1 VLAGLMVYAMA
12 PSTIAAD
19 IERPSRSVRI
29 LKGKTSTESVGNRA
43 SVPISCIAVR
53 KLSRA
58 ASLAAATA
66 TLALA
71 VPGGIS
77 AAQVIAPNPDLKA
90 LVSQAKQLE
99 FQINSLSE
107 QYDGLRI
114 QLTRAK
120 ANAKIA
126 QQAASRGQAA
136 LAVGQQA
143 IAQLAAAN
151 YMNSGLDPTFQALTS
166 GDPGQFL
173 SQASAIAEMD
183 QSSGVMVS
191 TLSHQVEQALR
202 DKETAQQQITAVNA
216 LEQQMDGKK
225 KLILAKIDKVNS
237 AAMKQAMTIFEQ
249 TGQYPKVTIPT
260 ANTVGAQALQA
271 AISRLGDP
279 YVWGAAGPGQFDC
292 SGLVMWAYAQVGI
305 ALPHYT
311 GSQWNSGVHVSR
323 NDLEPGDLVFFFPNI
338 SHVGMYIGN
347 GMMIN
352 APNFGEDVKVE
363 PVFWNNFVGAVRIA

>member
-1 VLAGLMVYAMA
+1 M
-12 PSTIAAD
+12 
-19 IERPSRSVRI
+19 
-29 LKGKTSTESVGNRA
+29 
-43 SVPISCIAVR
+43 R

-58 ASLAAATA
+58 ASLAAVTA

-77 AAQVIAPNPDLKA
+77 AAQVVAPKPDLKT
-90 LVSQAKQLE
+90 LVAQAKQLE
-99 FQINSLSE
+99 FEINSLSE

-151 YMNSGLDPTFQALTS
+151 YMNSGLDPTFQALTT
-166 GDPGQFL
+166 GNPGQFL

-202 DKETAQQQITAVNA
+202 DKETAQQQIAAVNA
-216 LEQQMDGKK
+216 LENQMNGKK

-271 AISRLGDP
+271 AISRLGYP
-279 YVWGAAGPGQFDC
+279 YIWGAAGPTSFDC
-292 SGLVMWAYAQVGI
+292 SGLMMWAYQQVGI
-305 ALPHYT
+305 SLPHFT
-311 GSQWNSGVHVSR
+311 VSQYNSGVHVSR
-323 NDLEPGDLVFFFPNI
+323 SDLEPGDLVFFFPNI

-347 GMMIN
+347 GMMID
-352 APNFGEDVKVE
+352 APNFGENVKVQ
-363 PVFWNNFVGAVRIA
+363 PIYWNAFVGAVRIA

>member
-1 VLAGLMVYAMA
+1 
-12 PSTIAAD
+12 
-19 IERPSRSVRI
+19 
-29 LKGKTSTESVGNRA
+29 
-43 SVPISCIAVR
+43 VR

-120 ANAKIA
+120 ANANIA

-136 LAVGQQA
+136 LEVGQQA

-173 SQASAIAEMD
+173 SQASAITEMD

-191 TLSHQVEQALR
+191 TLSRQVEQALR
-202 DKETAQQQITAVNA
+202 DKKTAQQQIAAVNA
-216 LEQQMDGKK
+216 LENQMNGKK

-237 AAMKQAMTIFEQ
+237 AAMKQAMDIFEQ

-271 AISRLGDP
+271 AISRLGYP
-279 YVWGAAGPGQFDC
+279 YIWGAAGPTSFDC
-292 SGLVMWAYAQVGI
+292 SGLVMWAYQQVGI
-305 ALPHYT
+305 SLPHYT
-311 GSQWNSGVHVSR
+311 GSQWNSGVHVARS
-323 NDLEPGDLVFFFPNI
+323 DLEPGDLVFFFSNI

-347 GMMIN
+347 GMMID
-352 APNFGEDVKVE
+352 APNFGEDVKVQ
-363 PVFWNNFVGAVRIA
+363 PIYWNEFVGAVRIA

>member
-1 VLAGLMVYAMA
+1 M
-12 PSTIAAD
+12 
-19 IERPSRSVRI
+19 
-29 LKGKTSTESVGNRA
+29 
-43 SVPISCIAVR
+43 R

-58 ASLAAATA
+58 ASLAAVTA

-77 AAQVIAPNPDLKA
+77 AAQVVAPKPDLKT
-90 LVSQAKQLE
+90 LVAQAKQLE
-99 FQINSLSE
+99 FEINSLSE
-107 QYDGLRI
+107 QFDGLRI

-151 YMNSGLDPTFQALTS
+151 YMNSGLDPTFQALTT
-166 GDPGQFL
+166 GNPGQFL

-202 DKETAQQQITAVNA
+202 DKETAQQQIAAVNA
-216 LEQQMDGKK
+216 LENQMNGKK

-237 AAMKQAMTIFEQ
+237 AAMKQAMDIFEQ

-271 AISRLGDP
+271 AISRLGYP
-279 YVWGAAGPGQFDC
+279 YIWGAAGPTSFDC
-292 SGLVMWAYAQVGI
+292 SGLVMWAYQQVGI
-305 ALPHYT
+305 SLPHFT
-311 GSQWNSGVHVSR
+311 VSQYNSGVHVSR
-323 NDLEPGDLVFFFPNI
+323 NDLEPGDLVFFFSNI

-347 GMMIN
+347 GMMID
-352 APNFGEDVKVE
+352 APNFGEDVKVQ
-363 PVFWNNFVGAVRIA
+363 PIYWSAFVGAVRIA

>member
-1 VLAGLMVYAMA
+1 
-12 PSTIAAD
+12 
-19 IERPSRSVRI
+19 
-29 LKGKTSTESVGNRA
+29 
-43 SVPISCIAVR
+43 VR

-58 ASLAAATA
+58 ASLAAVTA

-77 AAQVIAPNPDLKA
+77 AAQVVAPKPDLKT
-90 LVSQAKQLE
+90 LVAQAKQLE
-99 FQINSLSE
+99 FEINSLSE

-126 QQAASRGQAA
+126 QQAASRGQAE

-151 YMNSGLDPTFQALTS
+151 YMNSGLDPTFQALTT
-166 GDPGQFL
+166 GNPGQFL

-202 DKETAQQQITAVNA
+202 DKETAQQQIAAVNA
-216 LEQQMDGKK
+216 LENQMNGKK

-237 AAMKQAMTIFEQ
+237 AAMKQAMNIFEQ

-271 AISRLGDP
+271 AISRLGYP
-279 YVWGAAGPGQFDC
+279 YIWGAAGPTSFDC
-292 SGLVMWAYAQVGI
+292 SGLMMWAYQQVGI
-305 ALPHYT
+305 SLPHFT
-311 GSQWNSGVHVSR
+311 VSQYNSGVHVSR

-347 GMMIN
+347 GMMID
-352 APNFGEDVKVE
+352 APNFGENVKVQ
-363 PVFWNNFVGAVRIA
+363 PIYWNAFVGAVRIA

>member
-1 VLAGLMVYAMA
+1 M
-12 PSTIAAD
+12 
-19 IERPSRSVRI
+19 
-29 LKGKTSTESVGNRA
+29 
-43 SVPISCIAVR
+43 R

-58 ASLAAATA
+58 AGLAAVTA

-77 AAQVIAPNPDLKA
+77 AAQVVAPKPDLKT
-90 LVSQAKQLE
+90 LVAQAKQLE
-99 FQINSLSE
+99 SQINSLSE

-151 YMNSGLDPTFQALTS
+151 YMNSGLDPTFQALTT
-166 GDPGQFL
+166 GNPGQFL

-202 DKETAQQQITAVNA
+202 DKETAQQQIAAVNA
-216 LEQQMDGKK
+216 LENQMNGKK

-237 AAMKQAMTIFEQ
+237 AAMKQAMDIFEQ

-271 AISRLGDP
+271 AISRLGYP
-279 YVWGAAGPGQFDC
+279 YIWGAAGPTSFDC
-292 SGLVMWAYAQVGI
+292 SGLVMWAYQQVGI
-305 ALPHYT
+305 SLPHFT
-311 GSQWNSGVHVSR
+311 VSQYNSGVHVSR
-323 NDLEPGDLVFFFPNI
+323 NDLEPGDLIFFFSNI

-347 GMMIN
+347 GMMID
-352 APNFGEDVKVE
+352 APNSGAVVRVGPLFGDY
-363 PVFWNNFVGAVRIA
+363 VGAVRIG

>member
-1 VLAGLMVYAMA
+1 M
-12 PSTIAAD
+12 
-19 IERPSRSVRI
+19 
-29 LKGKTSTESVGNRA
+29 
-43 SVPISCIAVR
+43 R

-58 ASLAAATA
+58 ASLVVATA

-151 YMNSGLDPTFQALTS
+151 YMNSGLDPTFQALTT
-166 GDPGQFL
+166 GNPGQFL
-173 SQASAIAEMD
+173 SQASAIAEID

-191 TLSHQVEQALR
+191 TLSRQVDQALR
-202 DKETAQQQITAVNA
+202 DKQTAQQQIAAVNA
-216 LEQQMDGKK
+216 LENQMNGKK

-237 AAMKQAMTIFEQ
+237 AAMKQAMTVFEQ

-279 YVWGAAGPGQFDC
+279 YVWGAAGPSQFDC

-305 ALPHYT
+305 ALPHFT
-311 GSQWNSGVHVSR
+311 VSQYNSGVHVSR
-323 NDLEPGDLVFFFPNI
+323 SDLEPGDLVFFFPNI

-363 PVFWNNFVGAVRIA
+363 PVFWSSFIGAVRIA

>member
-1 VLAGLMVYAMA
+1 M
-12 PSTIAAD
+12 
-19 IERPSRSVRI
+19 
-29 LKGKTSTESVGNRA
+29 
-43 SVPISCIAVR
+43 R

-58 ASLAAATA
+58 ASLAAVTA

-77 AAQVIAPNPDLKA
+77 AAQVVAPKPDLKT
-90 LVSQAKQLE
+90 LVAQAKQLE
-99 FQINSLSE
+99 FEINSLSE

-151 YMNSGLDPTFQALTS
+151 YMNSGLDPTFQALTT
-166 GDPGQFL
+166 GNPGQFL

-202 DKETAQQQITAVNA
+202 DKETAQQQIAAVNA
-216 LEQQMDGKK
+216 LENQMNGKK

-237 AAMKQAMTIFEQ
+237 TAMKQAMDIFEQ

-271 AISRLGDP
+271 AISRLGYP
-279 YVWGAAGPGQFDC
+279 YIWGAAGPTSFDC
-292 SGLVMWAYAQVGI
+292 SGLVMWAYQQVGI
-305 ALPHYT
+305 SLPHYT
-311 GSQWNSGVHVSR
+311 GSQWNSGVHVAR
-323 NDLEPGDLVFFFPNI
+323 NDLEPGDLLFFFANI

-347 GMMIN
+347 GMMID
-352 APNFGEDVKVE
+352 APNSGEDVKVQ
-363 PVFWNNFVGAVRIA
+363 PIYWSAFVGAVRIA

>member
-1 VLAGLMVYAMA
+1 
-12 PSTIAAD
+12 
-19 IERPSRSVRI
+19 
-29 LKGKTSTESVGNRA
+29 
-43 SVPISCIAVR
+43 VR

-58 ASLAAATA
+58 ASLAAVTA

-77 AAQVIAPNPDLKA
+77 AAQVVAPKPDLKT
-90 LVSQAKQLE
+90 LVAQAKQLE
-99 FQINSLSE
+99 FEINSLSE

-151 YMNSGLDPTFQALTS
+151 YMNSGLDPTFQALTT
-166 GDPGQFL
+166 GDPAQFL
-173 SQASAIAEMD
+173 SQAYAIAEMD

-202 DKETAQQQITAVNA
+202 DKETAQQQIAAVNA
-216 LEQQMDGKK
+216 LENQMDGKK

-237 AAMKQAMTIFEQ
+237 AAMKQAMDIFEQ

-271 AISRLGDP
+271 AISRLGYP
-279 YVWGAAGPGQFDC
+279 YIWGAAGPTSFDC
-292 SGLVMWAYAQVGI
+292 SGLVMWAYQQVGI
-305 ALPHYT
+305 ALPHFT
-311 GSQWNSGVHVSR
+311 VSQYNSGVHVSR

>member
-1 VLAGLMVYAMA
+1 
-12 PSTIAAD
+12 
-19 IERPSRSVRI
+19 
-29 LKGKTSTESVGNRA
+29 
-43 SVPISCIAVR
+43 VR

-58 ASLAAATA
+58 ASLAALLISGTA

-77 AAQVIAPNPDLKA
+77 AAQVIAPNPDLKT
-90 LVSQAKQLE
+90 LVAQAKQLE

-126 QQAASRGQAA
+126 QQAASRGEAA

-151 YMNSGLDPTFQALTS
+151 YMNSGLDPTFQALTV
-166 GDPGQFL
+166 GNPGQFL

-202 DKETAQQQITAVNA
+202 DKETAQQQIAAVDA
-216 LEQQMDGKK
+216 LEKQMDGKK

-271 AISRLGDP
+271 AISRLGYP
-279 YVWGAAGPGQFDC
+279 YIWGAAGPTSFDC
-292 SGLVMWAYAQVGI
+292 SGLVMWAYQQVGI
-305 ALPHYT
+305 SLPHFT
-311 GSQWNSGVHVSR
+311 VSQYNSGVHVARS
-323 NDLEPGDLVFFFPNI
+323 DLEPGDLVFFFSNI

-352 APNFGEDVKVE
+352 APNFGEDVKVQ
-363 PVFWNNFVGAVRIA
+363 PIYWNEFVGAVRIA

>member
-1 VLAGLMVYAMA
+1 
-12 PSTIAAD
+12 
-19 IERPSRSVRI
+19 
-29 LKGKTSTESVGNRA
+29 
-43 SVPISCIAVR
+43 VR

-58 ASLAAATA
+58 ASLAAVTA

-77 AAQVIAPNPDLKA
+77 AAQVVAPKPDLKT
-90 LVSQAKQLE
+90 LVAQAKQLE
-99 FQINSLSE
+99 FEINSLSE

-202 DKETAQQQITAVNA
+202 DKETAQQQIAAVNA
-216 LEQQMDGKK
+216 LENQMDGKK

-237 AAMKQAMTIFEQ
+237 AAMKQAMDIFEQ

-279 YVWGAAGPGQFDC
+279 YIWGAAGPTSFDC

>member
-1 VLAGLMVYAMA
+1 
-12 PSTIAAD
+12 
-19 IERPSRSVRI
+19 
-29 LKGKTSTESVGNRA
+29 
-43 SVPISCIAVR
+43 VR

-58 ASLAAATA
+58 ASLAVATA

-77 AAQVIAPNPDLKA
+77 AAQVIAPQPELKA

-99 FQINSLSE
+99 FEINSLSE

-191 TLSHQVEQALR
+191 TLSRQVEQALR
-202 DKETAQQQITAVNA
+202 DKETAQQQIAAVDA
-216 LEQQMDGKK
+216 LEKQMDGKK

-271 AISRLGDP
+271 AISRLGYP
-279 YVWGAAGPGQFDC
+279 YIWGAAGPTSFDC
-292 SGLVMWAYAQVGI
+292 SGLVMWAYQQVGI
-305 ALPHYT
+305 SLPHFT
-311 GSQWNSGVHVSR
+311 VSQYNSGVHVARS
-323 NDLEPGDLVFFFPNI
+323 DLEPGDLVFFFSNI

-352 APNFGEDVKVE
+352 APNFGEDVKVQ
-363 PVFWNNFVGAVRIA
+363 PIYWNEFVGAVRIA

>member
-1 VLAGLMVYAMA
+1 
-12 PSTIAAD
+12 
-19 IERPSRSVRI
+19 
-29 LKGKTSTESVGNRA
+29 
-43 SVPISCIAVR
+43 VR

-58 ASLAAATA
+58 ASLAAVTA

-77 AAQVIAPNPDLKA
+77 AAQVVAPKPDLKT
-90 LVSQAKQLE
+90 LVAQAKQLE
-99 FQINSLSE
+99 FEINSLSE

-136 LAVGQQA
+136 LAMGQQA

-151 YMNSGLDPTFQALTS
+151 YMNSGLDPTFQALTA
-166 GDPGQFL
+166 GNPGQFL

-191 TLSHQVEQALR
+191 TLSRQVEQALR
-202 DKETAQQQITAVNA
+202 DKETAQQQIAAVNA
-216 LEQQMDGKK
+216 LENQMNGKK

-237 AAMKQAMTIFEQ
+237 AAMKQAMDIFEQ

-271 AISRLGDP
+271 AISRLGYP
-279 YVWGAAGPGQFDC
+279 YIWGAAGPTSFDC
-292 SGLVMWAYAQVGI
+292 SGLVMWAYQQVGI
-305 ALPHYT
+305 SLPHFT
-311 GSQWNSGVHVSR
+311 VSQYNSGMHVSR
-323 NDLEPGDLVFFFPNI
+323 SDLEPGDLVFFFPNI

-347 GMMIN
+347 GMMID
-352 APNFGEDVKVE
+352 APNFGEDVKVQ
-363 PVFWNNFVGAVRIA
+363 PIYWNEFVGAVRIA

>member
-1 VLAGLMVYAMA
+1 
-12 PSTIAAD
+12 
-19 IERPSRSVRI
+19 
-29 LKGKTSTESVGNRA
+29 
-43 SVPISCIAVR
+43 VR

-58 ASLAAATA
+58 ASLAAVTA

-77 AAQVIAPNPDLKA
+77 AAQVVAPKPDLKT
-90 LVSQAKQLE
+90 LVAQAKQLE
-99 FQINSLSE
+99 FEINSLSE

-151 YMNSGLDPTFQALTS
+151 YMNSGLDPTFQALTT
-166 GDPGQFL
+166 GNPGQFL

-202 DKETAQQQITAVNA
+202 DKETAQQQIAAVNA
-216 LEQQMDGKK
+216 LENQMNGKK

-237 AAMKQAMTIFEQ
+237 AAMKQAMDTFEQ

-271 AISRLGDP
+271 AISRLGYP
-279 YVWGAAGPGQFDC
+279 YIWGAAGPTSFDC
-292 SGLVMWAYAQVGI
+292 SGLVMWAYQQVGI
-305 ALPHYT
+305 SLPHFT
-311 GSQWNSGVHVSR
+311 VSQYNSGVHVSR
-323 NDLEPGDLVFFFPNI
+323 SDLEPGDLIFFFSNI

-347 GMMIN
+347 GMMID
-352 APNFGEDVKVE
+352 APSFGEDVKVQ
-363 PVFWNNFVGAVRIA
+363 PIYWSAFVGAVRIA